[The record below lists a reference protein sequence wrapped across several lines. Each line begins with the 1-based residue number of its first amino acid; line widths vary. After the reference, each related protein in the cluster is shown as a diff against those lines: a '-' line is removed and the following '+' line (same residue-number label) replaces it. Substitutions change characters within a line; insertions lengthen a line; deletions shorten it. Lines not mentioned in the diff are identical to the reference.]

1 VLLDVIPPT
10 SLATDMERYQF
21 LSRAIELLRQRTGN
35 EGAKLPADRNERQ
48 FGAWKNYRDNA
59 LRPTNR
65 RLHHQRNTYKAR
77 LIEADP
83 TLRASDI
90 GDDIDPFVA
99 IRVAAGADTGF
110 DSDIDLSTLPAFDL
124 AEEQWVDPLEDYTG
138 YTEVDGGSDITVG
151 ANLLTVSSM
160 SRSVDSWVV
169 SDKDAGHFSGDFTH
183 LLRTQSQSASSAG
196 GRAGVWAIANA
207 VEEIITLLGADAQV
221 VRWQNRTSLRVI
233 EANGG
238 STINDSSTSLSLDTN
253 YYLTVDRDES
263 EGTYGE
269 LTVEIDDSSDRA
281 SPVDTLSVTLTEKQ
295 DFRYIYG
302 LASVN
307 TGGSQAWTGLVA
319 DLDLQEVAIASSAL
333 AGAFGGALKGPLG

>member
-1 VLLDVIPPT
+1 MLLDVIPPT

-35 EGAKLPADRNERQ
+35 EGTKLPADRNERQ

-83 TLRASDI
+83 SLEISDDS
-90 GDDIDPFVA
+90 DDIDPFLA
-99 IRVAAGADTGF
+99 IRMSAGQDAGF
-110 DSDIDLSTLPAFDL
+110 DSDIDLSPLPAFDL
-124 AEEQWVDPLEDYTG
+124 AEEQWVDPLEDYTT
-138 YTEVDGGSDITVG
+138 YTEVDAGGDITVG

-207 VEEIITLLGADAQV
+207 VEEIITLLGGDCLV
-221 VRWQNRTSLRVI
+221 TRWQQRKTLRVI

-238 STINDSSTSLSLDTN
+238 STINDSSIDLSLDTN
-253 YYLTVDRDES
+253 HYLTVDRDES

-281 SPVDTLSVTLTEKQ
+281 TPVDTIAVTLTEKQ

-302 LASVN
+302 LASAN
-307 TGGSQAWTGLVA
+307 TGGSQVWTGLVA
-319 DLDLQEVAIASSAL
+319 DLDLQEATIASFAL